1 MADSSSGDVSVAAGR
16 GVVVEAAGA
25 EVIEA
30 AGLVKR
36 YGDLVAVDG
45 VSFAVRRGEVFG
57 ILGPNGAGKTTTL
70 EMIEGLRRP
79 DDGQVHID
87 GLPVWPD
94 PTQTKARIGVQL
106 QATALYDFLRLS
118 ELVYLFGSCYGVR
131 RSGEEIHALL
141 TRVGLEEKERAYAKE
156 LSGGQMQRL
165 SIALALVNDPVV
177 SFLDEPTTGL
187 DPRARRALWDV
198 IQEIRRSGTTV
209 VLTTHYMEEAERLC
223 DRVAVMDRGRIV
235 ALDTPMALVHA
246 LGAEATVTFTVA
258 DDVAGESAGEVGP
271 DLFRDL
277 DGALSCRRQE
287 PGYAVVAT
295 DAQAAVVSLLDL
307 ARRRGLRIQN
317 LDVKGADLEDVFLSM
332 TGHKLVDEEEEAAA
346 AAAAGK
352 KKRRRNPFGGGR

>member
-1 MADSSSGDVSVAAGR
+1 MAETGSSAH
-16 GVVVEAAGA
+16 
-25 EVIEA
+25 VIEVA
-30 AGLVKR
+30 SLTKR
-36 YGDLVAVDG
+36 YGDLTAVDAI
-45 VSFAVRRGEVFG
+45 SFAVRRGEVFG

-70 EMIEGLRRP
+70 EMIEGLRQP
-79 DDGQVHID
+79 DGGQVHVD

-106 QATALYDFLRLS
+106 QATALSDFLRLD

-131 RSGEEIHALL
+131 RSRAEIHALL

-187 DPRARRALWDV
+187 DPRARRSLWEV
-198 IQEIRRSGTTV
+198 IQDIQRSGTTV

-223 DRVAVMDRGRIV
+223 DRVAVMDRGRIM
-235 ALDTPMALVHA
+235 ALDTPRALIHG

-258 DDVAGESAGEVGP
+258 QEEPSEVGE
-271 DLFRDL
+271 DLFCAL
-277 DGALSCRRQE
+277 DGAQSCRRQE
-287 PGYAVVAT
+287 PGFAVVAT

-307 ARRRGLRIQN
+307 ARRRGLQIQN
-317 LDVKGADLEDVFLSM
+317 LDVKGANLEDVFLSM

-346 AAAAGK
+346 AAAAAGR
-352 KKRRRNPFGGGR
+352 KKRRSLFGGGR